1 MRALITGINGFAG
14 SHLARLLLGEGWEVW
29 GTARSAGSLDRVTP
43 FRDRVRMRRA
53 DLTAKGWEEIVAE
66 ATPRVVFHLAGRT
79 SVPASWEDPLAT
91 LRTNA
96 TGAAR
101 LLEAVRRQ
109 APEARV
115 LLIGSCEEYGPAP
128 RAELPLTE
136 DSRLRPCTPYG
147 ISKLCQSLLGLS
159 YARRWGLGVVVVR
172 SFSYT
177 GPGQD
182 RRHLVPD
189 LARQVAAAERGLG
202 PPVLR
207 VGNLAPRRD
216 LGDVR
221 DVVRGYLLAATG
233 GRVGEVY
240 NLATGHSRSVAE
252 VLESL
257 RRLARVP
264 VRVEQEARR
273 VRAVDLPD
281 IRGDAGKLRE
291 ATGWVPAIPWER
303 SLADVLEHWR
313 TRPAAQL
320 R

>member
-216 LGDVR
+216 L
-221 DVVRGYLLAATG
+221 AK
-233 GRVGEVY
+233 
-240 NLATGHSRSVAE
+240 
-252 VLESL
+252 LESACTTIVM
-257 RRLARVP
+257 AR
-264 VRVEQEARR
+264 
-273 VRAVDLPD
+273 
-281 IRGDAGKLRE
+281 G
-291 ATGWVPAIPWER
+291 
-303 SLADVLEHWR
+303 
-313 TRPAAQL
+313 
-320 R
+320 